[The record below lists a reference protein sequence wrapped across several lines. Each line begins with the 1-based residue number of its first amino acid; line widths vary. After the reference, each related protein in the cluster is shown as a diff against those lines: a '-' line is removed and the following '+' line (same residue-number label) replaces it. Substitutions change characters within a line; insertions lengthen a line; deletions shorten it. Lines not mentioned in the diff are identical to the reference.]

1 VAEDRNQDDLLFREV
16 DEDLRRDKYTLLWKK
31 YGTLVLAGAVVI
43 VGATAGAVW
52 WRDHQQSLRAK
63 DGDRYAAAAALAESG
78 KTDQAITAFTAL
90 AEDAT
95 PGYRT
100 LARLREAALLAKKGD
115 VKGAVAVYDALAK
128 DDGTEKAFRDLAVLL
143 ATMASLDTG
152 DPAALT
158 ERLQPLTAESNPW
171 RYSALE
177 LTALLAERAGK
188 KKEARDIY
196 TRLADDAE
204 APGGI
209 RVRARQMLGVL
220 GES

>member
-1 VAEDRNQDDLLFREV
+1 VAENRTQDDLLFREI
-16 DEDLRRDKYTLLWKK
+16 DEDLRRDKFARLWKK
-31 YGTLVLAGAVVI
+31 YSALVIAAAVVI
-43 VGATAGAVW
+43 VGATAASVW
-52 WRDHQQSLRAK
+52 WRDHQQSVRQK

-78 KTDQAITAFTAL
+78 KTDQAITAFSAL
-90 AEDAT
+90 AGDST

-115 VKGAVAVYDALAK
+115 VKGAVAIYDALAK
-128 DDGTEKAFRDLAVLL
+128 DDGTDKAFRDLAVLL

-152 DPAALT
+152 DPAALS
-158 ERLQPLTAESNPW
+158 ERLQPLTVETNPW

-177 LTALLAERAGK
+177 LTALLDERAGK

>member
-1 VAEDRNQDDLLFREV
+1 MAEDRNQDDLLFREV
-16 DEDLRRDKYTLLWKK
+16 DEDLRRDKFALLWKK
-31 YGTLVLAGAVVI
+31 YSTLVLAGAVAI

-52 WRDHQQSLRAK
+52 WRDHQQSVRQK
-63 DGDRYAAAAALAESG
+63 DGDRYAAAAALTESG
-78 KTDQAITAFTAL
+78 KTEEAITAFTAL

-158 ERLQPLTAESNPW
+158 ERLQPLAAESNPW

-177 LTALLAERAGK
+177 LTALLAERAGNK
-188 KKEARDIY
+188 KMARDIY